1 MVTMI
6 SHLQRL
12 FAYDHWANKEVL
24 ASLRK
29 VERPPA
35 RSVSLLAYI
44 LSAERLWLERIE
56 AHPQTLPVWPDFTL
70 QQCENE
76 IEDIFREYE
85 NFLREKDDDTLA
97 EKVTYS
103 NSKGESFT
111 SEVRDILMHVIV
123 HSVYHRGQIALDMRA
138 ARFEPAYTDFI
149 HSIRQGLI
157 E

>member
-1 MVTMI
+1 MMTMI

-35 RSVSLLAYI
+35 RSVSLLAHI

-56 AHPQTLPVWPDFTL
+56 AHPQTLPVWPNFTL

-76 IEDIFREYE
+76 TEDIFRQYE
-85 NFLREKDDDTLA
+85 RFLRGKDDDALA
-97 EKVTYS
+97 EKVTYT

-111 SEVRDILMHVIV
+111 SEVRDILMHVIT
-123 HSVYHRGQIALDMRA
+123 HSVYHRGQIALDMRTA
-138 ARFEPAYTDFI
+138 GFEPAYTDFI

>member
-1 MVTMI
+1 MMTMI

-12 FAYDHWANKEVL
+12 LAYDCWANKEVL

-29 VERPPA
+29 IEKPPVQSIGLIA
-35 RSVSLLAYI
+35 HI

-56 AHPQTLPVWPDFTL
+56 AHAQTLPVWPDFTF

-76 IEDIFREYE
+76 TADIFWQYE
-85 NFLREKDDDTLA
+85 RLLSGKDDDALA
-97 EKVTYS
+97 EEVTYT

-111 SEVRDILMHVIV
+111 SEVRDILMHVIT
-123 HSVYHRGQIALDMRA
+123 HSMYHRGQIALAMRA
-138 ARFEPAYTDFI
+138 AGFEPAYTDFI
-149 HSIRQGLI
+149 HSVRQGLI